1 MDLLTQI
8 REETKHYFINA
19 KGSHDWQHTERVYNL
34 CLHIGKKEKA
44 DLEILK
50 LAALLHD
57 IGREYQDKTNGEVCH
72 AEKGAY
78 LAREVMERHD
88 VDKEK
93 VEEVIHC
100 IECHRFRDDRIPQS
114 KEAKVLYDADK
125 LDSIGAVGIGRAF
138 LFAGEVGAYLHNVGV
153 DIEKTEPYT
162 KEDTAYR
169 EFAVKLSKV
178 KDSMLTEEGKRL
190 AEERHHYMEEF
201 FDRLNREVEG
211 DL

>member
-1 MDLLTQI
+1 M
-8 REETKHYFINA
+8 
-19 KGSHDWQHTERVYNL
+19 
-34 CLHIGKKEKA
+34 
-44 DLEILK
+44 
-50 LAALLHD
+50 
-57 IGREYQDKTNGEVCH
+57 
-72 AEKGAY
+72 
-78 LAREVMERHD
+78 
-88 VDKEK
+88 
-93 VEEVIHC
+93 
-100 IECHRFRDDRIPQS
+100 
-114 KEAKVLYDADK
+114 
-125 LDSIGAVGIGRAF
+125 
-138 LFAGEVGAYLHNVGV
+138 GV